1 VKYLVIALL
10 ALILG
15 GLIGRAIWGEKKQ
28 EPVDPVQ
35 VILTQV
41 RTHAVIEHE
50 RQVAIWY
57 RACPAVIGK
66 TPTIFMAWPAKL
78 VYELELADVQVRKS
92 GTVIKVTT
100 APIHAEE
107 PSVPTDFV
115 DYLSTT
121 SIFTFANE
129 QELVNHEIGKA
140 SPIARYLTT
149 YFLARDPSLQD
160 DFAEEL
166 RSLVEHLAGAL
177 GVPVTS
183 IDVEIPKTELP
194 TPKWPKLPKLEL
206 CTGTLASV
214 NGLPFAKLMENGD
227 TVPIGFR
234 PPQSRRSQAAQQK
247 AATASA
253 NSSSGT
259 SSGSVMTSRDDAP
272 KGTATLG
279 PPRPMPIPAR

>member
-1 VKYLVIALL
+1 MKYVVIALL

-15 GLIGRAIWGEKKQ
+15 GLVGRAIWGEKKP

-50 RQVAIWY
+50 RQIAIWY
-57 RACPAVIGK
+57 RACPSVLGK
-66 TPTIFMAWPAKL
+66 TPTIFIAWPAKL
-78 VYELELADVQVRKS
+78 IYQMELADVQIQKV

-100 APIHAEE
+100 PIIHAEE

-129 QELVNHEIGKA
+129 QGLVNQEIHKA

-149 YFLARDPSLQD
+149 YFLYHDPSLQA
-160 DFAEEL
+160 DFADEI
-166 RSLVEHLAGAL
+166 RNLVEHLSGAL
-177 GVPVTS
+177 GVQVS
-183 IDVEIPKTELP
+183 AVEVNTPRVELKP
-194 TPKWPKLPKLEL
+194 EAWPKLPQLEL
-206 CTGTLASV
+206 CSGTKAAM
-214 NGLPFAKLMENGD
+214 NGLPFAKNMDNGD

-234 PPQSRRSQAAQQK
+234 PPPSQRSLSAQKGAASDQQP
-247 AATASA
+247 AQI
-253 NSSSGT
+253 
-259 SSGSVMTSRDDAP
+259 P
-272 KGTATLG
+272 QGTATFG
-279 PPRPMPIPAR
+279 PPAIGPTPPQ

>member
-1 VKYLVIALL
+1 MKYVVIALL

-15 GLIGRAIWGEKKQ
+15 GLIGRAIWGEKKP
-28 EPVDPVQ
+28 EPVDPIQ

-50 RQVAIWY
+50 RQIAIWY
-57 RACPAVIGK
+57 RACPSVLGK

-78 VYELELADVQVRKS
+78 VYQMELADVRIQKV

-100 APIHAEE
+100 PIIHAEE

-129 QELVNHEIGKA
+129 QGLVNQEIHKA

-149 YFLARDPSLQD
+149 YFLYHDPSLQA
-160 DFAEEL
+160 DFTDEI
-166 RSLVEHLAGAL
+166 RNLVEHLSGAL
-177 GVPVTS
+177 GVQVS
-183 IDVEIPKTELP
+183 AVEVNTPQVEL
-194 TPKWPKLPKLEL
+194 KAEAWPKLPKLEL
-206 CTGTLASV
+206 CSGTKAAM
-214 NGLPFAKLMENGD
+214 NGLPFAKNMDNGD

-234 PPQSRRSQAAQQK
+234 PPPSQRSLSAQKGGASDNAPAQAPQ
-247 AATASA
+247 
-253 NSSSGT
+253 
-259 SSGSVMTSRDDAP
+259 
-272 KGTATLG
+272 GTATFG
-279 PPRPMPIPAR
+279 PPVIGPTPAQ